1 MVNGVREKP
10 TIKDIARLAEASPS
24 TVSAVLNDTW
34 QGRRISAE
42 TAERVRRIALAE
54 GYRANLQ
61 ARGLRRGRSGLAGLV
76 LPLHDNRFFAGLS
89 QAFEAEARARGLSPL
104 VVSTRRDPEE
114 ERRAV
119 GTLLAHSV
127 DALVIAG
134 TCDPAG
140 SHRLCASARA
150 AHVFV
155 DLPGSGAP
163 SVISDNRAGAVLLTG
178 ALMDAMRPGGSPWF
192 LGGRA
197 GDHATAERIAGFRE
211 EAARRGCPT
220 DGRVVACG
228 YTPARARAELAALC
242 DRLGGLPDA
251 LFVNSIMAFSGAL
264 EFLVTLPPEAFA
276 GKVIGCYDYDPFAAF
291 LQFPVHMIRQDAA
304 GLMSQA
310 FRLLD
315 RGAGGVEVISV
326 PPALVPP
333 RTIPENPFADIG

>member
-1 MVNGVREKP
+1 MRDKT

-42 TAERVRRIALAE
+42 TAERVRRIALAQ

-61 ARGLRRGRSGLAGLV
+61 ARGLRHGRSGLAGLV

-89 QAFEAEARARGLSPL
+89 QAFEAEARARGLSPV

-119 GTLLAHSV
+119 GTLLAHAV

-140 SHRLCASARA
+140 SHRLCAEARA

-155 DLPGSGAP
+155 DLPGIGAP
-163 SVISDNRAGAVLLTG
+163 SVVSDNRGGAERLTA

-192 LGGRA
+192 LGGRP
-197 GDHATAERIAGFRE
+197 GDHATAERIAGFRAE
-211 EAARRGCPT
+211 TARRGC
-220 DGRVVACG
+220 DSAGRIIACG
-228 YTPARARAELAALC
+228 YTPARARAEIAALC

-251 LFVNSIMAFSGAL
+251 LFVNSIMVFAGVL
-264 EFLVTLPPEAFA
+264 EHLVTLPPEAFA
-276 GKVIGCYDYDPFAAF
+276 GRVVGCYDYDPFAAF

-304 GLMSQA
+304 GLIGEA

-315 RGAGGVEVISV
+315 RDARGSEVIAV
-326 PPALVPP
+326 PPELVPP
-333 RTIPENPFADIG
+333 RTIPQNPFADLG